1 MLALYAATTST
12 TPGAKDAAN
21 SFRAADVNRDGVLT
35 QAEFSRWFQIAE
47 RGAADTEASSPPT
60 AKQLFHVMLRNG
72 VPFVGFGFLD
82 NAGMIIFGEYIDDT
96 IGAAFRLSTM
106 ASAGLGNAV
115 SDVLGLGFGKVIES
129 ISIRLGLP
137 DPKVRPS
144 RAPPPSPPPR
154 EGFGR
159 MVSPQYRRA
168 DRATL
173 RRHAVRLPSRWH
185 RAGGRQSSTK
195 NLRTARRPRGNRRH
209 RGRSAR
215 RRYHSWGKRMVNT
228 RAVTTGLAGSG
239 EPFLNSRS

>member
-137 DPKVRPS
+137 DPKVCVPRV
-144 RAPPPSPPPR
+144 PPPSH
-154 EGFGR
+154 
-159 MVSPQYRRA
+159 SS
-168 DRATL
+168 
-173 RRHAVRLPSRWH
+173 RLTP
-185 RAGGRQSSTK
+185 AGGRVGRMRECSS
-195 NLRTARRPRGNRRH
+195 
-209 RGRSAR
+209 R
-215 RRYHSWGKRMVNT
+215 RRSPRCGRCGSRGSW
-228 RAVTTGLAGSG
+228 APPSGSG
-239 EPFLNSRS
+239 RAACSASRRCCSTTAL